1 MFEESP
7 QALSASEGSSSP
19 ALISVIT
26 PVYNGSQ
33 YLEALIQSVQAQTHP
48 RIEHIVIDDGSNDS
62 GATLAVLARHPHV
75 RWWTRPNRGQYATLN
90 EGLSAASG
98 DWICIISADDLL
110 AAPTAFARLLAE
122 ADHGK
127 QFDAIYGR
135 TELMDESGTPI
146 VESSVRP
153 DESSPKWL
161 NYHFLAIH
169 HCSMLVAR
177 RFVNARRLF
186 FDTSLRFTGDWDWII
201 RILRA
206 GRTRYVDV
214 PVSRYRLHEQQT
226 RQTARRADLVEE
238 DRKVLARYGSSY
250 LLHRLVINYIR
261 LRKLI
266 TILISEGIGSA
277 WKKVSGRSAQRP

>member
-1 MFEESP
+1 MLEGSP
-7 QALSASEGSSSP
+7 HARSASEGSSSH

-33 YLEALIQSVQAQTHP
+33 YLEALIQSVRAQTHP
-48 RIEHIVIDDGSNDS
+48 RIEHIVIDDGSTDS
-62 GATLAVLARHPHV
+62 GATLAVLTRHPHV

-90 EGLSAASG
+90 EGLAAANG

-110 AAPTAFARLLAE
+110 AAPTAFAQLLAE
-122 ADHGK
+122 TDHAK
-127 QFDAIYGR
+127 QLDAIYGR
-135 TELMDESGTPI
+135 TELMDESGAT
-146 VESSVRP
+146 VFKLHGRL

-169 HCSMLVAR
+169 HCSLLVAR
-177 RFVNARRLF
+177 RFVNAHRLF

-206 GRTRYVDV
+206 GRTCYVDV
-214 PVSRYRLHEQQT
+214 PISRYRLHEQQT

-238 DRKVLARYGSSY
+238 DRKVLARYGSSI

-266 TILISEGIGSA
+266 AILADEGIGSA